1 MRVWREELNGRGA
14 GEGEVGGA
22 EEGDVAVL
30 VRGGFFEADGE
41 GIAALDFDLDGGG
54 SAGEFVMDEGAGDHA
69 GATGEGFILNAALIG
84 ADADA
89 VGGEGLDEV
98 GVGAFGSESFVV
110 AEAGTELADIDGIDV
125 VKEDDGVGDAGVE
138 AVDGEEFAGDR
149 EGLVELEVEGGAHV
163 DAHLA
168 VFKLG
173 RDHAGEGFEADE
185 FEGVAVEVIDEAT
198 EAAGAVAAHFGFTAV
213 GIVVAHFEVAAF
225 GGGFDEEE
233 AIGTDAAVAVAE
245 ACDLVSGEGEAEV
258 PIVEHDEVIPGTVHF
273 DELQLHG

>member
-1 MRVWREELNGRGA
+1 MRVWREELNGHGA

-54 SAGEFVMDEGAGDHA
+54 SAGEFVMDEGAGNHA
-69 GATGEGFILNAALIG
+69 GAAGEGFIFDAALVG

-89 VGGEGLDEV
+89 IGSEGLDEV
-98 GVGAFGSESFVV
+98 GVGAFGSEGFVV
-110 AEAGTELADIDGIDV
+110 AEAGTEFTDIDGIDV

-138 AVDGEEFAGDR
+138 AVDGEGFAGDR

-168 VFKLG
+168 VFELG
-173 RDHAGEGFEADE
+173 
-185 FEGVAVEVIDEAT
+185 
-198 EAAGAVAAHFGFTAV
+198 
-213 GIVVAHFEVAAF
+213 
-225 GGGFDEEE
+225 
-233 AIGTDAAVAVAE
+233 
-245 ACDLVSGEGEAEV
+245 
-258 PIVEHDEVIPGTVHF
+258 
-273 DELQLHG
+273 